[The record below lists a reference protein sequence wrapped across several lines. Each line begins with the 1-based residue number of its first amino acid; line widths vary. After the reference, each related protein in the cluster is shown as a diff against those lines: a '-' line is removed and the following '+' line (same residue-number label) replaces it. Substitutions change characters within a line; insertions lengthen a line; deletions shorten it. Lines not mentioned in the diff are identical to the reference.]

1 MGIFATKSFHGI
13 NLEEGSKGHAQE
25 KVGREKADK
34 EVSLGTLTYIHSRMR
49 YGR

>member
-1 MGIFATKSFHGI
+1 LEKRRYGYFRNEEFHGI

-34 EVSLGTLTYIHSRMR
+34 EVSLGT
-49 YGR
+49 